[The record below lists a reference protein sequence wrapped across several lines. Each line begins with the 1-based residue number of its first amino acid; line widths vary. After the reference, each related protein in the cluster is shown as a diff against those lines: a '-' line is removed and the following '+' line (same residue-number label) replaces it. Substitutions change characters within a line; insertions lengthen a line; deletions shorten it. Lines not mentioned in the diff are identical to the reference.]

1 MLFKVCTGGE
11 IRTPIS
17 GFGDRHSTLELH
29 PLVFILLNAEEKSS
43 INYFS
48 NNIGFENE
56 VFTLKNRFKISNL
69 YLLEN
74 RSYPGLTP
82 GLLL

>member
-1 MLFKVCTGGE
+1 MYIDNKFWAETSS
-11 IRTPIS
+11 TQN
-17 GFGDRHSTLELH
+17 STLELH

-56 VFTLKNRFKISNL
+56 DFTLKNLF
-69 YLLEN
+69 
-74 RSYPGLTP
+74 
-82 GLLL
+82 